1 MRDQKTSELA
11 CDVGAHSLQRLVR
24 APFYSDEYV
33 TIYHGNSAEIIP
45 TLGRF
50 DLLLTDPK
58 YGIGAD
64 KAANDAAKQRIA
76 AAGKTKAGRGW
87 KDYGESNWDD
97 ERTPRWLLEMA
108 MHHCDE
114 AIVWGGNYFTD
125 TLPPRMGWLV
135 WNKMQRDF
143 SLSDGELAW
152 TSYEKALRI
161 CDISRGKALTDGKE
175 HPTQKSLDLMR
186 WCIDYA
192 DRSGGKPIETI
203 LDPFGGSGT
212 TARAAKDMNRKC
224 VLIEQNEQYCEIA
237 ARRMEQGVLAL

>member
-1 MRDQKTSELA
+1 ML
-11 CDVGAHSLQRLVR
+11 
-24 APFYSDEYV
+24 APFVACRYASPPMTTQAGCHFAHYYSDEYV

-45 TLGRF
+45 ALGQY
-50 DLLLTDPK
+50 DLLLTDPP
-58 YGIGAD
+58 YGIKAD
-64 KAANDAAKQRIA
+64 ESPV
-76 AAGKTKAGRGW
+76 RGVFR
-87 KDYGESNWDD
+87 Y
-97 ERTPRWLLEMA
+97 ERTAWDRSRPAREHIKSALDA
-108 MHHCDE
+108 CDE
-114 AIVWGGNYFTD
+114 AIIWGGNYFAD
-125 TLPPRMGWLV
+125 MLPPTMGWIV
-135 WNKMQRDF
+135 WDKMVRNF

-152 TSYEKALRI
+152 TSYQKALRI
-161 CDISRGKALTDGKE
+161 HGISRGKALTDGKE

-192 DRSGGKPIETI
+192 DRAGGKPIQTI

>member
-1 MRDQKTSELA
+1 MGAQETSEITMDA
-11 CDVGAHSLQRLVR
+11 TRAHISSLQRMVR

-45 TLGRF
+45 TLDRY

-64 KAANDAAKQRIA
+64 AAAAKNN
-76 AAGKTKAGRGW
+76 GKWGFKH
-87 KDYGESNWDD
+87 YGDTNWDA

-125 TLPPRMGWLV
+125 ALPPRMGWLV

-143 SLSDGELAW
+143 SMSDGELAW

-192 DRSGGKPIETI
+192 DRAGGKPIQTI